1 MPAEFNCGLLISV
14 VQYIECGLFKYVK
27 RDKTLFFRLL
37 ALSSKLSVLIIG
49 SFPLEM
55 YKIYIS
61 TSSIFEMSAVLK
73 SS

>member
-27 RDKTLFFRLL
+27 RDKMFFFRLL
-37 ALSSKLSVLIIG
+37 ALLNKLSVLIIG

-55 YKIYIS
+55 YKIYL
-61 TSSIFEMSAVLK
+61 FRPVQYLK
-73 SS
+73 CPWY